1 MLRKPHS
8 ITYARSGYPVA
19 QRGLGGGVGW
29 GVGSLSVEAALTKRL
44 QVGVTHAAA
53 SISYS
58 SEAAWKGTV

>member
-1 MLRKPHS
+1 MQDQGTLWS
-8 ITYARSGYPVA
+8 SG
-19 QRGLGGGVGW
+19 GWGGGV
-29 GVGSLSVEAALTKRL
+29 VSLSVEAALTKRL